1 MPSSRTARIRR
12 NPVPDRCIVIKC
24 MRKTIF
30 TFVFLLVGLSTGLI
44 GPSILYLEKLAGS
57 REDETALVF
66 TSKAVGCIGGWIV
79 SCLLLDSEGSTK
91 PSDLLSVGLFGLVI
105 SNGLIIFVKHLWW
118 MLAVFFLQGLFVTI
132 SLQGCVYHRENVKH
146 RLHIVPQYLT
156 TVFLLGCVFT
166 PYLILFIEPNLNTIT
181 SLDVHPSTTL
191 NEPQHSRNHNFVSN
205 LSNVNPIKFVES
217 SSTGI
222 SKHNK
227 ISPFIRIPRQISVST
242 PLLNKSNFGLQTTP
256 QTITDINHQ
265 KISTDQSHNLN
276 LIIPNFTLT
285 NAININ
291 EPSHNIT
298 VNSSSVTIKPTIKK
312 KPSVNDAKHLNQDSS
327 SADGSKAASK
337 MKKLTEERQIEKLD
351 DDPSTHKP
359 LTSVV
364 NPNKLQNPVVQ
375 NQSTITTTTMLM
387 NITNLNSTK
396 QSNNNDTISKLSTNS
411 SSSHLSLHLNN
422 VSTGFPHNSKIVK
435 DHKSNE
441 IFINN
446 ANLTKD
452 TYISNTSKP
461 ITRNKVILGMY
472 NITDEVGLITNNSS
486 TQLTF
491 SKFPSVLQS
500 SDIVVINSTNHKYHH
515 HRIAEHS
522 LDKSHHNLLPFQHPV
537 ESVQKVYLLLS
548 VISMIL
554 WLLTIPLTS
563 WCESIFIRYFDLQ
576 IIDDNNFELISS
588 GKLSSPSVMQRS
600 DTDSNGNHSE
610 EGLKSRL
617 LGGSDEDDSESDS
630 DELWNRSHFIDNNE
644 EIVCHSDSELNDDS
658 VVLKNSLIKSS
669 SGNNVS
675 GYSVSKSMTVLNRNI
690 VGNNKSI
697 TSSMIDYSVFE
708 THWPRIQW
716 PSNFWLLLS
725 VFLNSGLE
733 TTYAGFVASLTIRY
747 LLWSP
752 TLAIIVTSLFW
763 LGNLVGFLVRLL
775 IINIKWP
782 DLRDTLPGISN
793 SHLLSKRIYSTRKH
807 RRHYAKNTKS
817 SIIITI
823 IQLCGCFI
831 CVTSSI
837 ALTYLSMSTG
847 RCSTTSTS
855 SSLLNMNSLSHPYI
869 IWLIGSFCYGIG
881 IGLSSS
887 YTGTLM
893 TIHLTTNLFFSNSYH
908 IQLAT
913 FFGQL
918 LMPALIAMLHHQAL
932 FWRYS
937 CVHSIS
943 VLCLSILMSCS
954 LISHFIIEIID
965 NKRNNLLKSSNSNR
979 NNNHDTNL
987 HYSNGKITTP

>member
-12 NPVPDRCIVIKC
+12 NSVPDRCTIIKC

-91 PSDLLSVGLFGLVI
+91 PNDLLSVGLFGLVI

-156 TVFLLGCVFT
+156 SVFLLGCVFT
-166 PYLILFIEPNLNTIT
+166 PYFILFIEPNLNAIT

-191 NEPQHSRNHNFVSN
+191 NEPQHSHKHNFISNVSN
-205 LSNVNPIKFVES
+205 VIPIKSVES

-222 SKHNK
+222 SKHNE
-227 ISPFIRIPRQISVST
+227 ISPLIRIPRQISVST

-256 QTITDINHQ
+256 QTTMDINHH

-276 LIIPNFTLT
+276 LIIPNFTST
-285 NAININ
+285 NEININ
-291 EPSHNIT
+291 ETSHNIT
-298 VNSSSVTIKPTIKK
+298 VNSSVTIKPTIKK

-337 MKKLTEERQIEKLD
+337 MKKLTEERQIEELD
-351 DDPSTHKP
+351 DDPSTHKS

-396 QSNNNDTISKLSTNS
+396 QSNNNDAISKISTNS
-411 SSSHLSLHLNN
+411 SSSHLSIHLNN
-422 VSTGFPHNSKIVK
+422 VSIGFPHDSKIVK

-446 ANLTKD
+446 VNSTKD
-452 TYISNTSKP
+452 IYISNASKP
-461 ITRNKVILGMY
+461 ITKNKVILGMY

-486 TQLTF
+486 TQFTF
-491 SKFPSVLQS
+491 SKFPPVLQS
-500 SDIVVINSTNHKYHH
+500 NDIIVVINSTNHKYHH

-522 LDKSHHNLLPFQHPV
+522 LDKSHNLLPFQHPV

-548 VISMIL
+548 IISMIL

-576 IIDDNNFELISS
+576 IIDDNNFELISA

-600 DTDSNGNHSE
+600 DTDSNENHSE

-630 DELWNRSHFIDNNE
+630 VELWNRSHFIDNNE
-644 EIVCHSDSELNDDS
+644 ELVCHSDSELNDDG
-658 VVLKNSLIKSS
+658 VLKNSLIKSS
-669 SGNNVS
+669 SGNNIS
-675 GYSVSKSMTVLNRNI
+675 GYSVSKSMTVLNPN
-690 VGNNKSI
+690 VVDDI
-697 TSSMIDYSVFE
+697 TSSMTDYSVFE

-793 SHLLSKRIYSTRKH
+793 SQLLSKRIYSTRKH
-807 RRHYAKNTKS
+807 RRNYAKNTKS

-847 RCSTTSTS
+847 RCSTTTSSS

-869 IWLIGSFCYGIG
+869 TWLIGSLCFGIG

-954 LISHFIIEIID
+954 LISHFIIETIE
-965 NKRNNLLKSSNSNR
+965 NKRNNLLKSSKTNR
-979 NNNHDTNL
+979 NNNHDTHL
-987 HYSNGKITTP
+987 QYSNGKITIP